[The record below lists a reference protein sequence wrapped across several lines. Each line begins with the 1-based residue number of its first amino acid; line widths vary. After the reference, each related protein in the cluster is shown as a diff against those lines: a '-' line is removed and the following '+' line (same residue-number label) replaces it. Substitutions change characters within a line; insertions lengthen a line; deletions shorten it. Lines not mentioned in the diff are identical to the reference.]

1 MELNKE
7 LLAKAKEAKTPEEL
21 MALAKENGVVQL
33 FVVHRSEDIM
43 PYWYSLGF
51 DVFVVRYLFK
61 VSSGNY
67 FIGFGKNITRS

>member
-1 MELNKE
+1 M
-7 LLAKAKEAKTPEEL
+7 
-21 MALAKENGVVQL
+21 AKENGVVQL
-33 FVVHRSEDIM
+33 FVVHRKEDIM